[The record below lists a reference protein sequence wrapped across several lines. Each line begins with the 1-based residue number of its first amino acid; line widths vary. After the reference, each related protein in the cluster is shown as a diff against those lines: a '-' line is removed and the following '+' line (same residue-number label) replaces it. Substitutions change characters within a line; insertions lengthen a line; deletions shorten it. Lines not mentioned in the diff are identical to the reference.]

1 MKKQPTTD
9 VADEAATEP
18 VTYTDT
24 LISSNADSG
33 VVVIKT
39 DRPDGSQVRVSLPG
53 ETIKATVNGGQIWVT
68 GITGQTVHIVSVEA
82 IAD

>member
-1 MKKQPTTD
+1 MKKQ
-9 VADEAATEP
+9 AEEQATEP
-18 VTYTDT
+18 VYVDT

-53 ETIKATVNGGQIWVT
+53 QTIKATVNGGQIWVT
-68 GITGQTVHIVSVEA
+68 GTSGHTVHIVGVEA